1 MRIINAAT
9 NRALSEVFRLKS
21 KNSANVKVVIIDART
36 TEGLN
41 PVKTAYKAINAIVMS
56 NRSRRNP

>member
-9 NRALSEVFRLKS
+9 NRALSEVLRLKS

-41 PVKTAYKAINAIVMS
+41 PVKMAYKAINAIVMS

>member
-9 NRALSEVFRLKS
+9 NRAFSEVLRLKS
-21 KNSANVKVVIIDART
+21 RNSAKVKVVIIDART
-36 TEGLN
+36 TDGLK

>member
-9 NRALSEVFRLKS
+9 NRAFSEVLRLKS
-21 KNSANVKVVIIDART
+21 RNSANVKVVIIDART
-36 TEGLN
+36 TDGLK
-41 PVKTAYKAINAIVMS
+41 PVKTAYAAIITIVMS